1 LKNKN
6 PKPKKTLLYL
16 SVVIDTTNQQQIAQI
31 PVQPHAM
38 QIAAAMQE

>member
-1 LKNKN
+1 
-6 PKPKKTLLYL
+6 
-16 SVVIDTTNQQQIAQI
+16 VVIDTTNQQQIAQI